1 MKTRADL
8 NSAEQELYDKI
19 TEIYFNSKA
28 IKKESIVRVLGIII
42 NVLKK

>member
-8 NSAEQELYDKI
+8 NIAEQKLYDKI

>member
-8 NSAEQELYDKI
+8 NIAEQELYDRI
-19 TEIYFNSKA
+19 TDIYFNSKA
-28 IKKESIVRVLGIII
+28 LRKESIVRVLGVII